1 LIVALPENQ
10 IGFSDQIALTPDDVT
25 DDVLDR
31 LHSRVDEDAV
41 LNWALAK
48 SVVRRSVRL
57 PPRFV
62 DWSDDADLFQE
73 IMR

>member
-1 LIVALPENQ
+1 MALPENS
-10 IGFSDQIALTPDDVT
+10 IGYSDLIGLTPDDVT
-25 DDVLDR
+25 DDIIDR
-31 LHSRVDEDAV
+31 LHSRVDEGAV

-48 SVVRRSVRL
+48 SVVRMPVRL
-57 PPRFV
+57 PPRFA